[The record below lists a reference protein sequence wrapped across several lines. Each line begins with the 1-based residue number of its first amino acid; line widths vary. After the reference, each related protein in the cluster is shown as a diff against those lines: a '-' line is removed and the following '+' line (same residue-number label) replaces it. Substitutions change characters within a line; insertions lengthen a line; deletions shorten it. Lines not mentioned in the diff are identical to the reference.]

1 MTLTSTDI
9 QSIKN
14 ALKPEFDQVHAEAKH
29 NFTVLTK
36 KIESLTRSNRKNHNL
51 IIKVFDEKYHDLK
64 DRVKKLEEK
73 SIFPPFKNL
82 WYNTLPEG
90 P

>member
-14 ALKPEFDQVHAEAKH
+14 ALKPEFDSLRSEFKDG
-29 NFTVLTK
+29 LK
-36 KIESLTRSNRKNHNL
+36 KLESKVDRGFRQNRKDHNL
-51 IIKVFDEKYHDLK
+51 IIKVFDEKYHDLNS
-64 DRVKKLEEK
+64 RVKKLEEK

-82 WYNTLPEG
+82 WYNTPT
-90 P
+90 